1 MHALLFAEYLHR
13 DVRFHASSNSAV
25 LATRVVHEVNRTVS
39 GVINGG
45 LTLCASAVTIALI
58 TGAVVVVDPL
68 VALAAAVSLGLC
80 YALIHALVRRRLV
93 RNGTITTHHWKA
105 RAQVVAESFAAIKD
119 VIVHRAQPH

>member
-1 MHALLFAEYLHR
+1 M
-13 DVRFHASSNSAV
+13 
-25 LATRVVHEVNRTVS
+25 HEVNRTVS

-68 VALAAAVSLGLC
+68 VALAAAVSLGLS

-93 RNGTITTHHWKA
+93 RNGTITTHIGRPA
-105 RAQVVAESFAAIKD
+105 RKSWRRASPRSRTSSCTA
-119 VIVHRAQPH
+119 HRRH